1 MADFPADAKMVRREL
16 KSLEI
21 ILFLRLG
28 TVKWQKVCYNGANEK
43 QAMRQRHLFF
53 GCH

>member
-1 MADFPADAKMVRREL
+1 MADLSAGAKMVRREL

-43 QAMRQRHLFF
+43 QAMRQR
-53 GCH
+53 